1 MGPDVAVVIPTYNR
15 RAMVCEAVE
24 SVLAQRNA
32 KFELII
38 VDDGSTDGTWDEL
51 TQIAAVANDHA
62 QWEMMRIER
71 TPNRGPA
78 AARNTGVAM
87 AAAPFVA
94 FLDSDDLWPPYKL
107 NRQIAFMREHPECAI
122 SQTEEIWMRNGRRVN
137 PGARHRKRAGD
148 LFADSLLTCLI
159 SPSAVI
165 MRTDLFRESGGFDE
179 DMAAAEDYDLWL
191 RLLTDHEVG
200 LIDEQLVIRRAGHPG
215 QLSATVPALDRFR
228 VLALLKLI
236 AREDLAP
243 EHRIKVCE
251 VLSEKCAIY
260 AKGLKRRARVDEA
273 RFVLEIARDAFGR
286 WCTLPDAALHDVT
299 DAARAMVTRTAAR
312 APCAPRPESKYS
324 LRDLAAA
331 NEASR

>member
-1 MGPDVAVVIPTYNR
+1 MAPDVAVVIPAYNR
-15 RAMVCEAVE
+15 RAMVCEAVK
-24 SVLAQRNA
+24 SVLAQRDA
-32 KFELII
+32 KFELIV

-87 AAAPFVA
+87 GSARFVA
-94 FLDSDDLWPPYKL
+94 FLDSDDLWLPHKL

-122 SQTEEIWMRNGRRVN
+122 SQTEEIWIRNGRRVK
-137 PGARHRKRAGD
+137 PGTRHRKRAGD

-200 LIDEQLVIRRAGHPG
+200 LVDEQLVIRRAGHPG

-228 VLALLKLI
+228 VLALLKLL
-236 AREDLAP
+236 AHEDLAP
-243 EHRIKVCE
+243 ERRLKVCE

-260 AKGLKRRARVDEA
+260 AKGLERRTRVDEA
-273 RFVLEIARDAFGR
+273 RFVLDIARNAFGR
-286 WCTLPDAALHDVT
+286 WCTVPDAALHDVI
-299 DAARAMVTRTAAR
+299 DAARAMLTRVAAK
-312 APCAPRPESKYS
+312 APCAPRPESKDS
-324 LRDLAAA
+324 PCDFAAA
-331 NEASR
+331 DEASR

>member
-87 AAAPFVA
+87 AAARFVA
-94 FLDSDDLWPPYKL
+94 FLDSDDLWLPYKL
-107 NRQIAFMREHPECAI
+107 NRQIAFMREHRECAI

-165 MRTDLFRESGGFDE
+165 MRTDLFREAGGFDE

-228 VLALLKLI
+228 VLALLKLL
-236 AREDLAP
+236 ARENLALGR
-243 EHRIKVCE
+243 RIEVCE

-286 WCTLPDAALHDVT
+286 WCTLPDAALHDMT
-299 DAARAMVTRTAAR
+299 DAARAMVTRTAAK
-312 APCAPRPESKYS
+312 APCGPRPESKYS

>member
-1 MGPDVAVVIPTYNR
+1 
-15 RAMVCEAVE
+15 MVCEAVE

-32 KFELII
+32 KFELIV

-62 QWEMMRIER
+62 QWEVMRIER

-78 AARNTGVAM
+78 AARNTGAAMVA
-87 AAAPFVA
+87 ARFVA
-94 FLDSDDLWPPYKL
+94 FLDSDDLWLPHKL
-107 NRQIAFMREHPECAI
+107 NRQIAFMRKHPECAI

-228 VLALLKLI
+228 VLALLKLL
-236 AREDLAP
+236 ARENLALGR
-243 EHRIKVCE
+243 RIEVCE

-273 RFVLEIARDAFGR
+273 RFVLEIARNAFGR

-312 APCAPRPESKYS
+312 APCALRPESKYS
-324 LRDLAAA
+324 LRDLAVAD
-331 NEASR
+331 EASR